1 MSEQSTGGA
10 ATPLVHEI
18 KSAAGERVH
27 RYRSLRILTYA
38 TIALVGLNAI
48 ALASQLVALGGRLSL
63 LAEVVRG
70 VSGSTLSEAAQSS
83 DRFVAAAA
91 VWSLITLVPAY
102 IVGAVWLYN
111 AACNI
116 RALGARG
123 MQISPGW
130 TVGWFA
136 VPLASL
142 FMPFQGVEEIYLA
155 SGSPAGWK
163 KLKTPV
169 LLRFWWGAW
178 LIAGFGGYIL
188 GIIARALTTPS
199 DLIIGTQL
207 LMADA
212 SVSLTC
218 IALFMVIVWRV
229 FSAQTHSRMT
239 VQATAQVFA

>member
-1 MSEQSTGGA
+1 MSEQSTAGA
-10 ATPLVHEI
+10 ATPIVHEI

-48 ALASQLVALGGRLSL
+48 ALTAQLVALGGRLSL

-83 DRFVAAAA
+83 DRLVATAA

-130 TVGWFA
+130 TIGWFA
-136 VPLASL
+136 VPFASL

-155 SGSPAGWK
+155 SGSPVGWK
-163 KLKTPV
+163 KLKTPL

-178 LIAGFGGYIL
+178 LIAGFGGYVVGIL
-188 GIIARALTTPS
+188 ARALTTPS

-207 LMADA
+207 LMADV

-218 IALFMVIVWRV
+218 SALFMAIIWRV